1 MNSGDKCSLE
11 QAYRQGMEKLKNAGV
26 PEAEL
31 DAWYLLE
38 YVTGIGRASYYAD
51 PDRKMPAEQ
60 KTKYDKCIEVRSRRV
75 PLQHIT
81 EEQEFMGLSF
91 HVNEDV
97 LIPRQDTEILVETAL
112 ELLDREKDVFQRER
126 ATIRLLDLCTGSG
139 CILLSVLHYAKC
151 RMEGT
156 GSDLST
162 RALTVAEGNAQR
174 LGIAAEFIESDLF
187 NDISGRFLMILSNP
201 PYIRSSEIAGLQD
214 EVRLYDPVEALDGR
228 ADGLYFYRRI
238 IAESPAYLEDGGY
251 LLFEIGHDQA
261 ADVTEMLR
269 GQGFDEIRVKKDLA
283 GLDRVVYGRYI
294 K

>member
-1 MNSGDKCSLE
+1 MQSGTSVQTGHGKAKKCRRPGGGARRVVS
-11 QAYRQGMEKLKNAGV
+11 AGV
-26 PEAEL
+26 CDRDR
-31 DAWYLLE
+31 DALPIMQIL
-38 YVTGIGRASYYAD
+38 TGRC
-51 PDRKMPAEQ
+51 PAEQ

-81 EEQEFMGLSF
+81 GEQEFMGLSF

-126 ATIRLLDLCTGSG
+126 GTIRLLDLCTGSG

-187 NDISGRFLMILSNP
+187 NDISGRFSMILSNP

-261 ADVTEMLR
+261 ADVTEMMR
-269 GQGFDEIRVKKDLA
+269 GQGFDEIHVKKDLA